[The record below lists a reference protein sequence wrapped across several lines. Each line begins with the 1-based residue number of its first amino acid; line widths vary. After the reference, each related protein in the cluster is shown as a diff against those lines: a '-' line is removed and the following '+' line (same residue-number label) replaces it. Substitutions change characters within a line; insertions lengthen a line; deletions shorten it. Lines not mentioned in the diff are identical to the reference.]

1 MVNKNITRGG
11 RAVMKTE
18 LDTRALLNVKDLCE
32 YHNKNTEEF
41 QSGNSI
47 FETD

>member
-1 MVNKNITRGG
+1 
-11 RAVMKTE
+11 MKTE

-47 FETD
+47 RKLYTKCIGNK